1 MTYPLCDQLQ
11 TIGQRI
17 KAAEIKYQR
26 QAGSVH
32 LLAVSKRHPMAA
44 IQDARQCGQLAFGE
58 NYAQEMHEKALL
70 TQDDDI
76 EWHYI
81 GPVQSNKT
89 QLIAQHAH
97 WVHSVDRLKIA
108 RRLSMQKPADKPAI
122 NICLQLNISHERN
135 KSGISLDELP
145 ELAKQVAQL
154 PNIKLRGLMAI
165 PAPSRDFDTQRKTF
179 AKVRKALEALN
190 QQGYNLDTL
199 SMGMSADMEA
209 AIAEGATIVRI
220 GTAIFGRREGG

>member
-220 GTAIFGRREGG
+220 GTAIFGQRPA